1 MQLPLPFYIGL
12 RYTAARR
19 KSQMVSFLSAI
30 SISGLVVGVGL
41 LIVVLSVMNGFDRE
55 LRERILGLVPQ
66 AVINERGGLEDWQS
80 LRQQLEQDP
89 DIVAATP
96 FVQLNGLIN
105 HRKNTTPV
113 MLYGVDPEIEYSLS
127 LIHEYVDKNTFYSLN
142 NSEPGILLGKILA
155 EQLQVAVTDKV
166 MLVMPG
172 TTHSAAT
179 FGYFQVRGI
188 IESNTELDNSLAIT
202 SLEQASALSSTPG
215 RVTGLRLKLDDLFI
229 APEIVYQNLIK
240 LGPNYSGSNWTRTY
254 GNLYEAIRMSKSLV
268 GLLMFLIVAIAAFN
282 VISTLVMVVI
292 DKQSDIAIL
301 RTLGASTKKIIGI
314 FMVQGSTIGL
324 IGTSIGIIAGCLLS
338 LVAEDLVRLVESLF
352 NVQFL
357 KSDVYPLTYLPT
369 EILLTDILRVGFI
382 AFAMS
387 FFAALYPAW
396 KASKVEPAEALRYE

>member
-1 MQLPLPFYIGL
+1 MQLPLPFFIGL

-19 KSQMVSFLSAI
+19 KSQMVSFLSAV

-66 AVINERGGLEDWQS
+66 AVINQRGGLEDWQS
-80 LRQQLEQDP
+80 LRAQLEQDP
-89 DIVAATP
+89 DIVAASP
-96 FVQLNGLIN
+96 FVQLNGLIS

-127 LIHEYVDKNTFYSLN
+127 LISEYVDKEVFYSLN
-142 NSEPGILLGKILA
+142 SEEPGIFLGKIVA
-155 EQLQVAVTDKV
+155 EQLEVDVSDKV

-172 TTHSAAT
+172 VDRGAAT
-179 FGYFQVRGI
+179 FGYFEVRGI

-202 SLEQASALSSTPG
+202 SLGQASVLSPTPG
-215 RVTGLRLKLDDLFI
+215 KVTGLRLKLDDLFI
-229 APEIVYQNLIK
+229 APQVVYENLVK
-240 LGPNYSGSNWTRTY
+240 LGPDYYGSNWTRTY

-292 DKQSDIAIL
+292 DKQGDIAIL

-324 IGTSIGIIAGCLLS
+324 IGTLIGIATGCLLS
-338 LVAEDLVRLVESLF
+338 LVAEDLVRVIESVF

-369 EILLTDILRVGFI
+369 EILFADILQVGLI
-382 AFAMS
+382 AFTMS

-396 KASKVEPAEALRYE
+396 KASKIEPAEALRYE